1 MNPGTSGNSSF
12 ISVEE
17 HTGLTTATL
26 MQRDAPHRSSF
37 DKDDVVSIQ
46 EDQQS
51 DVEMVSVIEHPGLQ
65 TEDSSADSA
74 AGDSDHHSN
83 DSEMESD
90 QDRGCGHHSGPDSDH
105 NSNPGSNPGSKSG
118 SSSDLDSSS
127 DSSDEK
133 GGDFVDMF
141 KGKQKHSDTPK
152 KPGHW
157 KHTEVPKKPESRLP
171 SSSLSRSR
179 EMEN

>member
-17 HTGLTTATL
+17 HSGLTTATL
-26 MQRDAPHRSSF
+26 MQRDDPCRSVF

-51 DVEMVSVIEHPGLQ
+51 DVEMVSIIEHPGLQ

-74 AGDSDHHSN
+74 VGDSDHHSN
-83 DSEMESD
+83 DSEMESNK
-90 QDRGCGHHSGPDSDH
+90 DRGCSHHSGPDSDH
-105 NSNPGSNPGSKSG
+105 NSNPRSNLGSESG
-118 SSSDLDSSS
+118 SSSDLDSGS

-133 GGDFVDMF
+133 GGDFADMF
-141 KGKQKHSDTPK
+141 KGKQKHSNTPQQMRAL
-152 KPGHW
+152 
-157 KHTEVPKKPESRLP
+157 EAC
-171 SSSLSRSR
+171 
-179 EMEN
+179 